1 MVKFSLHAVGGLAGA
16 GSLLIVY
23 PLDFARTRLAAD
35 VGSGGTRE
43 FTGLI
48 DCIKKVAA
56 RGGPI
61 ALYQGFGVSVQ
72 VKISLCCLS
81 AAELADHMDCEAA
94 KHISVVAC
102 VSKQQSSRQYDVRI
116 LLDSPV
122 TLLRTELYMPRE
134 LILGLLRK
142 VERGS

>member
-1 MVKFSLHAVGGLAGA
+1 MCSNPQPILKPYVRFMQWRLASLTLSALLFWPRLPWANLSGRPVGA

-35 VGSGGTRE
+35 LGKGGKDRE

-48 DCIKKVAA
+48 DCLRKTAT

-72 VKISLCCLS
+72 GKLPGRLLDEPGW
-81 AAELADHMDCEAA
+81 AQTRDYWT
-94 KHISVVAC
+94 VAC
-102 VSKQQSSRQYDVRI
+102 IVGPD
-116 LLDSPV
+116 
-122 TLLRTELYMPRE
+122 
-134 LILGLLRK
+134 
-142 VERGS
+142 

>member
-1 MVKFSLHAVGGLAGA
+1 MLATWSVQPYIRCSGGLAGA

-43 FTGLI
+43 FTGLL

-72 VKISLCCLS
+72 VTRKPLLPSLLGTRETPVM
-81 AAELADHMDCEAA
+81 ELGQTC
-94 KHISVVAC
+94 
-102 VSKQQSSRQYDVRI
+102 
-116 LLDSPV
+116 
-122 TLLRTELYMPRE
+122 
-134 LILGLLRK
+134 
-142 VERGS
+142 

>member
-1 MVKFSLHAVGGLAGA
+1 MAAGGLAGA

-35 VGSGGTRE
+35 VGKGGADRE

-48 DCIKKVAA
+48 DCLKKTTS

-72 VKISLCCLS
+72 GMYSFSLFVRLLYVTAVALPLQFWSYCVAVGHRVVARMLLPQHVD
-81 AAELADHMDCEAA
+81 AAQYVNELA
-94 KHISVVAC
+94 
-102 VSKQQSSRQYDVRI
+102 
-116 LLDSPV
+116 
-122 TLLRTELYMPRE
+122 
-134 LILGLLRK
+134 G
-142 VERGS
+142 

>member
-1 MVKFSLHAVGGLAGA
+1 MCGLQDTIKNLFPKYSPKTDFWRFFAVNMAAGGLAGA

-35 VGSGGTRE
+35 VGKGGADRE

-48 DCIKKVAA
+48 DCLKKTTA

-72 VKISLCCLS
+72 GKGCFCSIYHLTWC
-81 AAELADHMDCEAA
+81 
-94 KHISVVAC
+94 
-102 VSKQQSSRQYDVRI
+102 
-116 LLDSPV
+116 
-122 TLLRTELYMPRE
+122 
-134 LILGLLRK
+134 
-142 VERGS
+142 

>member
-1 MVKFSLHAVGGLAGA
+1 VQDTIKNLFPKYSPKTDFWRFFAVNMAAGGLAGA

-35 VGSGGTRE
+35 VGKGGADRE

-48 DCIKKVAA
+48 DCLKKTTA

-72 VKISLCCLS
+72 GTYSQSCSILCCMSQPLPYYCS
-81 AAELADHMDCEAA
+81 ICLT
-94 KHISVVAC
+94 I
-102 VSKQQSSRQYDVRI
+102 
-116 LLDSPV
+116 
-122 TLLRTELYMPRE
+122 
-134 LILGLLRK
+134 
-142 VERGS
+142 

>member
-1 MVKFSLHAVGGLAGA
+1 MAAGGLAGA

-35 VGSGGTRE
+35 VGKGGADRE

-48 DCIKKVAA
+48 DCLKKTSA

-72 VKISLCCLS
+72 GKQYTFVQICNLFLNLWLKIRTDAVF
-81 AAELADHMDCEAA
+81 AA
-94 KHISVVAC
+94 VFVAT
-102 VSKQQSSRQYDVRI
+102 I
-116 LLDSPV
+116 
-122 TLLRTELYMPRE
+122 
-134 LILGLLRK
+134 
-142 VERGS
+142 

>member
-1 MVKFSLHAVGGLAGA
+1 MRKPKASTAQSLQIARSGTFTEMKLGLFSSGGLAGA

-48 DCIKKVAA
+48 DCIKKTTA

-72 VKISLCCLS
+72 V
-81 AAELADHMDCEAA
+81 
-94 KHISVVAC
+94 
-102 VSKQQSSRQYDVRI
+102 
-116 LLDSPV
+116 
-122 TLLRTELYMPRE
+122 
-134 LILGLLRK
+134 GF
-142 VERGS
+142 

>member
-1 MVKFSLHAVGGLAGA
+1 MAAGGLAGA

-35 VGSGGTRE
+35 VGKGGADRE

-48 DCIKKVAA
+48 DCLKKTTA

-72 VKISLCCLS
+72 GIPYSTFWPSAVCRRQAVLTRIGGFAVLLVHGCAALSPHSLF
-81 AAELADHMDCEAA
+81 
-94 KHISVVAC
+94 VVLLP
-102 VSKQQSSRQYDVRI
+102 VLPSS
-116 LLDSPV
+116 
-122 TLLRTELYMPRE
+122 
-134 LILGLLRK
+134 
-142 VERGS
+142 

>member
-1 MVKFSLHAVGGLAGA
+1 MAVKLHSASPAILDELSQASSSGCSAGA

-35 VGSGGTRE
+35 LGKGGKDRE

-48 DCIKKVAA
+48 DCLRKTAA

-72 VKISLCCLS
+72 GELS
-81 AAELADHMDCEAA
+81 
-94 KHISVVAC
+94 
-102 VSKQQSSRQYDVRI
+102 
-116 LLDSPV
+116 
-122 TLLRTELYMPRE
+122 
-134 LILGLLRK
+134 
-142 VERGS
+142 

>member
-1 MVKFSLHAVGGLAGA
+1 MAAGGLAGA

-35 VGSGGTRE
+35 VGKGGADRE

-48 DCIKKVAA
+48 DCLKKTSA

-72 VKISLCCLS
+72 GEQNNQLHVHMGCTLS
-81 AAELADHMDCEAA
+81 VWH
-94 KHISVVAC
+94 K
-102 VSKQQSSRQYDVRI
+102 K
-116 LLDSPV
+116 
-122 TLLRTELYMPRE
+122 
-134 LILGLLRK
+134 
-142 VERGS
+142 

>member
-1 MVKFSLHAVGGLAGA
+1 MFPKYSPKTDFWRFFAVNMAAGGLAGA

-35 VGSGGTRE
+35 VGKGGADRE

-48 DCIKKVAA
+48 DCLKKTTA

-72 VKISLCCLS
+72 GKCDPRNVHMLPAYLQ
-81 AAELADHMDCEAA
+81 AAVLHQKM
-94 KHISVVAC
+94 
-102 VSKQQSSRQYDVRI
+102 
-116 LLDSPV
+116 
-122 TLLRTELYMPRE
+122 LRA
-134 LILGLLRK
+134 
-142 VERGS
+142 

>member
-1 MVKFSLHAVGGLAGA
+1 MRSALKGYSHNRVWLWGAGGLAGA

-35 VGSGGTRE
+35 VGKKHDRE

-48 DCIKKVAA
+48 DCLTKVAK

-72 VKISLCCLS
+72 VSLCFLGVR
-81 AAELADHMDCEAA
+81 LVDIG
-94 KHISVVAC
+94 KSVLQVLTA
-102 VSKQQSSRQYDVRI
+102 V
-116 LLDSPV
+116 L
-122 TLLRTELYMPRE
+122 
-134 LILGLLRK
+134 
-142 VERGS
+142 